1 MYCMYSNEAA
11 SHLQHSLHAFLDGR
25 VVHKREA
32 HDVRDEVLVRF
43 QNRLK
48 VVGRVHGLLQQHIFG
63 VDHVHLRHI

>member
-11 SHLQHSLHAFLDGR
+11 RHLQHSLHAFLDGR

-43 QNRLK
+43 
-48 VVGRVHGLLQQHIFG
+48 
-63 VDHVHLRHI
+63 